1 MALKTYDFKQV
12 AVIIGGRI
20 ITGFA
25 DGDAVQVERNEDAWS
40 LQVGAEGE
48 ATRSKSNN
56 RSGKITLSLQ
66 QASESN
72 AILSGFAKA
81 DELSNSGLVP
91 VLVKDNSGNSLYGAE
106 QAWIVKSPAAA
117 LGMESGNRE
126 WVIETDNLQV
136 FEGGN

>member
-12 AVIIGGRI
+12 AVIVGGRI
-20 ITGFA
+20 ITGFS

-56 RSGKITLSLQ
+56 RSGKVTLSLQ

-72 AILSGFAKA
+72 AILSGFAKS
-81 DELSNSGLVP
+81 DELSNGGLFP
-91 VLVKDNSGNSLYGAE
+91 LLVKDNSGSSLYAAE
-106 QAWIVKSPAAA
+106 QAWIVKSPAAT
-117 LGMESGNRE
+117 LGMESAARE